1 MLFYVVIYKKNIKEG
16 ARMKCKKITAF
27 VLAAVMLFTLALPSL
42 AANRVPAPGEWVA
55 LKDEIFAPEGKIS
68 LTPGE
73 NESCMNFAWVSSGL
87 VNTEEMFIYGKESDL
102 SDGVYAEVVVVTTTS
117 VIYTSNRV
125 SLNSLDKGKYY
136 YNYTYNGE
144 WQGIESFEI
153 KSADGDFSVML
164 CSDPQLGR
172 SGDDTDEAIL
182 DDTYGWHR
190 TLEAAK
196 RNCSDIRFM
205 LCAGDEVNSALSKK
219 EYNALLYPEAL
230 KSLPVAA
237 AVGNHDYY
245 STLYKLHYN
254 NPNTVEDD
262 FTSMGG
268 NGYYFTYGNA
278 LFIVINSNNYV
289 IEDHRAVISEAINSA
304 PNAKWRIVMMHTS
317 LYFSGMKEKHQ
328 NNIELFAPMFDEYD
342 IDLVVSGHEHLYSR
356 TAPMTNDSPSEG
368 GVTYL
373 AVATASGCSFDRY
386 DRCDSRVVKCENMY
400 EPSYSIL
407 DIGENEI
414 SVKSYYTDKDEIFDE
429 FTIEKSE
436 EASGEVE
443 DASYDWL
450 TRIIFAIVSAV
461 MLIFK

>member
-1 MLFYVVIYKKNIKEG
+1 
-16 ARMKCKKITAF
+16 MKCKKLTSFI
-27 VLAAVMLFTLALPSL
+27 LACVILLSFALPSL
-42 AANRVPAPGEWVA
+42 AANKVPAPQAWIDNQA
-55 LKDEIFAPEGKIS
+55 EIFAPDGKIS
-68 LTPGE
+68 LTPGAE
-73 NESCMNFAWVSSGL
+73 NGCMNFAWVTCNLYGAREQF
-87 VNTEEMFIYGKESDL
+87 VYGKESDL
-102 SDGVYAEVVVVTTTS
+102 SDGVCADVFTLTS
-117 VIYTSNRV
+117 SSMLYTSNRV
-125 SLNSLDKGKYY
+125 SLEGLEVGVYY
-136 YNYTYNGE
+136 YNYTYGGV
-144 WQGIESFEI
+144 WQGISSFEV
-153 KSADGDFSVML
+153 KDDSGAFSVML

-172 SGDDTDEAIL
+172 SGDNTDEAII
-182 DDTYGWHR
+182 DDTYGWYR

-196 RNCSDIRFM
+196 RNCPDIRFM

-219 EYNALLYPEAL
+219 QYNALLYPEAL

-268 NGYYFTYGNA
+268 NGYYFSYGNA

-289 IEDHRAVISEAINSA
+289 MDDHRAVITEAINSA
-304 PNAKWRIVMMHTS
+304 PDAKWRVVMMHTS

-328 NNIELFAPMFDEYD
+328 NNIELFAPIFDEYD

-356 TAPMTNDSPSEG
+356 TAPMTNDTPTEG

-386 DRCDSRVVKCENMY
+386 DRCDSRVVKCENLY

-407 DIGENEI
+407 DFGENEI
-414 SVKSYYTDKDEIFDE
+414 SVKSYFTDKDEIFDE
-429 FTIEKSE
+429 FTIEKT
-436 EASGEVE
+436 E
-443 DASYDWL
+443 DGAGAVDEISFDWL
-450 TRIIFAIVSAV
+450 TRVINAIISAI
-461 MLIFK
+461 LLLFK

>member
-1 MLFYVVIYKKNIKEG
+1 
-16 ARMKCKKITAF
+16 MKCKKITA
-27 VLAAVMLFTLALPSL
+27 VLLTVVMLVYFALPSF
-42 AANRVPAPGEWVA
+42 AANKVPAPAEWVNSS
-55 LKDEIFAPEGKIS
+55 DEIFSLEGKIS

-73 NESCMNFAWVSSGL
+73 DEGCMNFAWVSSGL
-87 VNTEEMFIYGKESDL
+87 SGSEEMFMYGKESDL
-102 SDGVYAEVVVVTTTS
+102 SDGVYAEVTPVTAYSVVY
-117 VIYTSNRV
+117 ISNRV
-125 SLNSLDKGKYY
+125 SLKGLDEGTYY
-136 YNYTYNGE
+136 YNYTFDGE
-144 WQGIESFEI
+144 WQGIESFSV
-153 KSADGDFSVML
+153 KSAEGGFSVML

-172 SGDDTDEAIL
+172 SGDDTDEAVL
-182 DDTYGWHR
+182 NDAYGWYR

-196 RNCSDIRFM
+196 KNCPDMRFI

-219 EYNALLYPEAL
+219 QYNALLYPDAL
-230 KSLPVAA
+230 KSVPVAA

-254 NPNTVEDD
+254 NPNTVKDD

-289 IEDHRAVISEAINSA
+289 TDDHRAVITEAVNSA
-304 PNAKWRIVMMHTS
+304 PDAKWRVVMMHTS

-328 NNIELFAPMFDEYD
+328 NNIELFAPIFDEYD

-356 TAPMTNDSPSEG
+356 TAPMTGDVPTEG

-386 DRCDSRVVKCENMY
+386 DRCDSRVVKCENLY
-400 EPSYSIL
+400 EPSYSL
-407 DIGENEI
+407 LYVGEDEI

-429 FTIEKSE
+429 FTIEKTE
-436 EASGEVE
+436 EPAGTVE
-443 DASYDWL
+443 EFSFDWL
-450 TRIIFAIVSAV
+450 TRVINAIISAV